1 MRSLPL
7 MQRPD
12 FVETVEL
19 GKLVTKADAQLVHDM
34 ALKVDGELAKPA
46 GVAAMAEVDL
56 ESLKIEELL
65 HETESRILAKLPAQE
80 PH

>member
-1 MRSLPL
+1 
-7 MQRPD
+7 
-12 FVETVEL
+12 
-19 GKLVTKADAQLVHDM
+19 M

-65 HETESRILAKLPAQE
+65 DETESRILAKLSAQE